1 MNMIQ
6 MNNDFIDDI
15 ENLCRSK
22 YMDYIDAV
30 VMWCESNKVE
40 VEYIGNLIKKDIVMK
55 SKIQLEAE
63 NLNVLKRS
71 ARLPV

>member
-1 MNMIQ
+1 

-22 YMDYIDAV
+22 NMDYIDAV
-30 VMWCESNKVE
+30 VMWCETNKVE

>member
-1 MNMIQ
+1 MIQ

-22 YMDYIDAV
+22 NMDYIDAV
-30 VMWCESNKVE
+30 VMWCETNKVE

>member
-22 YMDYIDAV
+22 NMDYIDAV
-30 VMWCESNKVE
+30 VMWCETNKVE